1 MPHSLLGW
9 PCLIAAVIYS
19 SCGQSGQ
26 TAIAVQYRVVDEY
39 SFSRAELTVI
49 QEIADDTTREV
60 RRLLPGL
67 PDALVLEVFPA
78 DDVIEELG
86 YKGEEMNQTVYWGVN
101 PHYGEGVAAI
111 AEAHLRAF
119 LFQSFLSLVRYQAV
133 EDWSHPERVIN
144 AGLRTVFAR
153 DFAGT
158 TDPWT
163 NYPPEV
169 SDWVTE
175 LMAVPGGAQT
185 NPWRSRQPDG
195 RRWIGIKA
203 GTYLVDLAIQAS
215 GREVVDLVSTP
226 ADEIIRMAQ
235 AEQP

>member
-1 MPHSLLGW
+1 MTTQLLGLSGIL
-9 PCLIAAVIYS
+9 CVMLYS
-19 SCGQSGQ
+19 SCGQH
-26 TAIAVQYRVVDEY
+26 AITLQYRIVDEY
-39 SFSRAELTVI
+39 SFSRAELAAI
-49 QEIADDTTREV
+49 QAIADDTTHEV

-67 PDALVLEVFPA
+67 PNALVLEVFPA

-86 YKGEEMNQTVYWGVN
+86 YTGEEMNRTVYWAVN
-101 PHYGEGVAAI
+101 PHYGEGVAPI

-119 LFQSFLSLVRYQAV
+119 LFQSFLSLVRYQSV
-133 EDWSHPERVIN
+133 EDWSRPERVIN

-163 NYPPEV
+163 DYPPEV

-175 LMAVPGGAQT
+175 VMAGPVNAQT

-203 GTYLVDLAIQAS
+203 GTYLVELAIQAS
-215 GREVVDLVSTP
+215 GKSVVDLVSTP

-235 AEQP
+235 AAHP